1 MKRCVVAFGLAVA
14 SVYVLAGEDIF
25 SATNYWGGRRKEYR
39 WKALAAAAQLSTN
52 GNDNVIRDWYC
63 SVPSLPIFDDGSA
76 PLPWLEEKAF
86 LLYYLSTV
94 SPIRSSTNCWFAAAD
109 AWGSCRALLAQCE
122 ADFTRA
128 RGCSVA
134 TNTSFADIGL
144 SKERFQMRWNRLV
157 SVRRAEPL
165 LADVVTNKFP
175 SNISKVLP
183 DDEMR
188 TAQSQAY
195 NRAGLQ

>member
-1 MKRCVVAFGLAVA
+1 MKNLVACLCVTLVEACFAI
-14 SVYVLAGEDIF
+14 GEDLY
-25 SATNYWGGRRKEYR
+25 ATSNYWGSTRAAYR
-39 WKALAAAAQLSTN
+39 ERVFDAVAFLSTN
-52 GNDNVIRDWYC
+52 SDGNVVRNWYC
-63 SVPSLPIFDDGSA
+63 DLVNLPNIDDGTA

-86 LLYYLSTV
+86 LMYFYSTV
-94 SPIRSSTNCWFAAAD
+94 PPIRSSTNCWFAAAD